1 MNLKN
6 HVLAFVVIANSCN
19 CSPASNTSKEK
30 YFGDVGYIKFNPQ
43 IDSASYK
50 PCRNDIVPI
59 YQNGNIYKG
68 EKIALISEF
77 AQIFDTTYLSSK
89 NDGYITLR
97 FVVNCNKEVGMIR
110 TEAFSFDYEAQN
122 IEEELLLKLKKALV
136 SLKNWPKIEDGN
148 GNAFDYYLYLT
159 LKISNGKIETI
170 LP

>member
-6 HVLAFVVIANSCN
+6 HVLAIVVIANSCN

-43 IDSASYK
+43 IDSPSYK

-77 AQIFDTTYLSSK
+77 A
-89 NDGYITLR
+89 
-97 FVVNCNKEVGMIR
+97 
-110 TEAFSFDYEAQN
+110 
-122 IEEELLLKLKKALV
+122 
-136 SLKNWPKIEDGN
+136 
-148 GNAFDYYLYLT
+148 
-159 LKISNGKIETI
+159 
-170 LP
+170 